1 MTQDEIYAGVNRI
14 LRDLFRDEDIE
25 AGPATTAED
34 IPGWDSFN
42 HVNLI
47 VAVEGRFGIKFRTA
61 ELETLRNVGEMV
73 RLIETKLAAAGR

>member
-14 LRDLFRDEDIE
+14 LRDLFGDEDID
-25 AGPATTAED
+25 AGPETTAED

-47 VAVEGRFGIKFRTA
+47 VAVESRFGIKFRTA
-61 ELETLRNVGEMV
+61 ELESLRNVGEMIG
-73 RLIETKLAAAGR
+73 LIEGKLAALGR